1 MRQFRVTF
9 RIKGSEDAHTEEQFW
24 RDLFHEQIKR
34 SGAEDGFSAEP
45 ADFRTRFCR
54 NLREKLITSLIGDEV
69 SLDKWRPTR
78 FAFMIDRVTYGS
90 MTMELSVAGVKDLVE
105 LFDNN
110 LDVFKVIFAQYAPAA
125 LTQSVDG
132 PTLPADYITC
142 EVDASLSLSSAF
154 SEGNKPRKLGTSR
167 KVQERSVEAL
177 NWLWV
182 TSNTSLIIPAM
193 LALAILYVAFQALQN
208 DRKDLRESVLVLQKE
223 QTEVLRL
230 LTEQKEHPNSG
241 STAREDAAGSNAKK

>member
-9 RIKGSEDAHTEEQFW
+9 RLEGSEDTATEKSFW
-24 RDLFHEQIKR
+24 GYLSELQIKR
-34 SGAEDGFSAEP
+34 TGKGYEFSAEP
-45 ADFRTRFCR
+45 TDFRTRFCR
-54 NLREKLITSLIGDEV
+54 NLREKLITSLIGDQV

-110 LDVFKVIFAQYAPAA
+110 LDVFKVIFAQCAPAA
-125 LTQSVDG
+125 LIQSVDDL
-132 PTLPADYITC
+132 TLSADYITC
-142 EVDASLSLSSAF
+142 EVDASLSLSRAF

-167 KVQERSVEAL
+167 EVQERSIEAIK
-177 NWLWV
+177 WAWV

-230 LTEQKEHPNSG
+230 LTEQKEHLNSG
-241 STAREDAAGSNAKK
+241 STARGDAAGSDAKK